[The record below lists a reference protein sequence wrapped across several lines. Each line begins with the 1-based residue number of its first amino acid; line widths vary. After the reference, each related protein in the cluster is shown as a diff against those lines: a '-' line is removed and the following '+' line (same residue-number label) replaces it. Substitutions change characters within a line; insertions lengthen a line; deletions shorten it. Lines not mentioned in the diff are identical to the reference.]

1 MASLGRTLAPP
12 RFVAFGITLVIGV
25 IVGVRLLGWLSGI
38 MAGFDAAAL
47 LFLLSCVPLL
57 RVEDPGKIRKA
68 ATDND
73 ANRGVVL
80 ALTVIVS
87 IAVLS
92 VIGAELGHT
101 GRPSTIDVLFIV
113 GTLALTWLFANVI
126 YAFHYTHLYYTAG
139 PDGGDCRGLA
149 VPETDTPDY
158 RDFLYFSLTMG
169 MTFQTSDV
177 EITGRRM
184 RAVVTWHALVA
195 FVFNLGVISFSVNVL
210 GSG

>member
-1 MASLGRTLAPP
+1 MASLGHTLAPP
-12 RFVAFGITLVIGV
+12 RFVAFGITLVVGV

-47 LFLLSCVPLL
+47 LFLLSCAPLL
-57 RVEDPGKIRKA
+57 RVEDPGMIRKA
-68 ATDND
+68 AIDND

-87 IAVLS
+87 VAVLS

-101 GRPSTIDVLFIV
+101 GRPRTMDVLFII

-126 YAFHYTHLYYTAG
+126 YAFHYAHLYYTAE
-139 PDGGDCRGLA
+139 PNGGDCRGLT

-158 RDFLYFSLTMG
+158 LDFLYFSLTMG

-177 EITGRRM
+177 EITSRRM
-184 RAVVTWHALVA
+184 RAVVTWQALVA